1 MCFRSNLIN
10 LISNDTNMVF
20 SIYKTVK
27 KMKLLDDHRVTLKAP
42 KIEIAEFANSVE
54 QDEAAHF
61 ELPRFG
67 STLFAL

>member
-1 MCFRSNLIN
+1 
-10 LISNDTNMVF
+10 MVF